1 MEGKPRKDGIL
12 DKTSQLFDL
21 PADVL
26 TGIPRIEL
34 LGDRELRIE
43 RHKGIL
49 LYGKEEIRVSG
60 GKMVM
65 VIRGSGLE
73 LKAMSTVELLITG
86 HIVELEFC

>member
-49 LYGKEEIRVSG
+49 LYGKEKSECPAEKWLWSSG
-60 GKMVM
+60 AAGWSL
-65 VIRGSGLE
+65 RR
-73 LKAMSTVELLITG
+73 
-86 HIVELEFC
+86 